1 MISTSS
7 VPSSASSA
15 ALMLQAEA
23 ISAKVQQ
30 ASFPLISDDEQIDR
44 AAFEADTSP
53 YGELF

>member
-1 MISTSS
+1 
-7 VPSSASSA
+7 
-15 ALMLQAEA
+15 MLQAEA
-23 ISAKVQQ
+23 ISAKIQQ